1 MPFVTQWR
9 WHTLDNT
16 CRVVGSILQT
26 LRAAFPALKFVHKL
40 RDNKLVDAVRSALST
55 EAWSLHFD
63 FISWFVRW
71 LVRLMRW
78 VGTCSC
84 HFGGELKNCPMVGR
98 VLRDAYSVSESAFSE
113 ALCEAEGWA
122 SARFRGDE
130 ALLAQAQ
137 GVVRLVVGI
146 GREKL
151 EYLRTVPYL
160 FVRLHEPG
168 VVAEVIRQ

>member
-1 MPFVTQWR
+1 VPLPSDSREGAYLFPRALVAPGWRHLIGKLIRMGLGSLPVVLAWLELLKKVAKFLREFSVDIRDGLQVAFPSVAECLAQARVPLVAQWR

-26 LRAAFPALKFVHKL
+26 LRAAFPALKFVHKP

-78 VGTCSC
+78 VGT
-84 HFGGELKNCPMVGR
+84 
-98 VLRDAYSVSESAFSE
+98 
-113 ALCEAEGWA
+113 
-122 SARFRGDE
+122 
-130 ALLAQAQ
+130 
-137 GVVRLVVGI
+137 
-146 GREKL
+146 
-151 EYLRTVPYL
+151 
-160 FVRLHEPG
+160 
-168 VVAEVIRQ
+168 